1 MALNNDRKWG
11 NTLSRMEFFSN
22 KLRLSSKDLQLLSAE
37 LRPEFIRILKLSRTT
52 ASKWGFSIDGYDL
65 HWTKLAS
72 LLREQNMPVDT
83 RLKPVDTGSKPITGD
98 KFTQINQL
106 VTQRISELLLEK

>member
-1 MALNNDRKWG
+1 MAQDDDRKWES
-11 NTLSRMEFFSN
+11 TLFRMESFSN
-22 KLRLSSKDLQLLSAE
+22 KLRLANKDLQFLSGE

-52 ASKWGFSIDGYDL
+52 ASKWGFSINGYDL
-65 HWTKLAS
+65 RWTKLAS
-72 LLREQNMPVDT
+72 LLKDQNMPVDT
-83 RLKPVDTGSKPITGD
+83 RLKPVDTGSKPVTGD